1 MLLTPEIIFKQVE
14 SITPDYLQKN
24 GITALVLDVDNTLT
38 ADGSQQLD
46 DSVAAWLD
54 AMRAAGISLTI
65 VSNNTA
71 RRVRPFAEKLG
82 LRWVALACKPLPVGL
97 AVARRRLG
105 VKRRQMAMVGD
116 QIFSDRLAAGL
127 FGIRCLFLLPRSS
140 IEKSASVRFKRRFEP
155 RWINRYFAQG
165 GTLHE

>member
-127 FGIRCLFLLPRSS
+127 PR
-140 IEKSASVRFKRRFEP
+140 
-155 RWINRYFAQG
+155 
-165 GTLHE
+165 

>member
-127 FGIRCLFLLPRSS
+127 FGIRCLFLLPRST
-140 IEKSASVRFKRRFEP
+140 KSDSLLYILCAR
-155 RWINRYFAQG
+155 
-165 GTLHE
+165 

>member
-54 AMRAAGISLTI
+54 AMRAAGISL
-65 VSNNTA
+65 A

-127 FGIRCLFLLPRSS
+127 FGIRCLFLLPRSP